1 MSLDDLSISNISKG
15 ASIADNT
22 EKEAAEWKFSDCL
35 RLHLRD
41 VLALKHFEKYFVF
54 AGNDKIIFDEAA
66 LNI

>member
-35 RLHLRD
+35 RLHLKD
-41 VLALKHFEKYFVF
+41 VCLKSF
-54 AGNDKIIFDEAA
+54 
-66 LNI
+66 